1 MKSNARI
8 LTVDIGTEGC
18 KAAVFASNGKTVAS
32 SYVQYDAIYP
42 RPGWAEQNPNH
53 WWDAVRRNLRRLAS
67 KIHSFPLKIDAVGIC
82 GQMHAPVPIN
92 DRGKL
97 VLRKVPL
104 WCDKRSDQECQQVEQ
119 KVGRNRLLQITGNIL
134 NPAWTAPKILWLK
147 KHTGSYGKTWKFLTP
162 KDYVVYR
169 LTNVCATDWSEASG
183 TSLYEANRARWS
195 PLLCDAF
202 GIDEDKLPTIYPS
215 QKVVGEVT
223 RIAASQLPI
232 PYGIPVVAGG
242 GDFLCAVL
250 GAGVVS
256 EGAGVEITGTAA
268 VIASYSRKL
277 LADERILNLH
287 HVIDGWV
294 PFGIVDSGGALLKWL
309 VDNLRPYEESKS
321 TNESSLSYAKL
332 DMEAESI
339 HIGADG
345 LVIDPS
351 FMGERIL
358 GNSQSRGALVGLTLA
373 HSRGHIARAMM
384 EGVCYALNRY
394 LEAIETLGKPVTDLR
409 LGGGGAKSKIW
420 SSIKADVYGKECLI
434 PRQSELGLLG
444 TMILA
449 GAGIGV
455 FTDARKAAM
464 ELNERPARIVKPRR
478 EAKLLYHKYYET
490 YLQIHNDLQK
500 YCEKLSELDEFVS
513 GNAPNQRQ

>member
-1 MKSNARI
+1 LKTAARI

-18 KAAVFASNGKTVAS
+18 KSAIFAPNGKTVAS
-32 SYVQYDAIYP
+32 SYFQYGTSYP
-42 RPGWAEQNPNH
+42 QPGWAEQNPDN
-53 WWDAVRRNLRRLAS
+53 WWKAIRHNLKILAS
-67 KIHSFPLKIDAVGIC
+67 ETGHSPLEIDAVGIC
-82 GQMHAPVPIN
+82 GQMHAPVPI
-92 DRGKL
+92 DHSGK
-97 VLRKVPL
+97 VIVRNVPL
-104 WCDKRSDQECQQVEQ
+104 WCDKRSDQECQEIEQ
-119 KVGRNRLLQITGNIL
+119 KVGRNQLLELTGNIL
-134 NPAWTAPKILWLK
+134 NPAWTAPKILWLR
-147 KHTGSYGKTWKFLTP
+147 KHTDSYEKTWKFLTP

-169 LTNVCATDWSEASG
+169 LTHVCATDWSEASG

-223 RIAASQLPI
+223 RVAASQLPI

-268 VIASYSRKL
+268 VIASNSRKL

-309 VDNLRPYEESKS
+309 VDNVRLLEGSKS
-321 TNESSLSYAKL
+321 TSLSYAKL
-332 DMEAESI
+332 DMEAKSTRM
-339 HIGADG
+339 GADG

-358 GNSQSRGALVGLTLA
+358 GNSQSRGAIVGLTLA
-373 HSRGHIARAMM
+373 HRRGHIARAMM
-384 EGVCYALNRY
+384 EGVCYALKRY
-394 LEAIETLGKPVTDLR
+394 LEAIENLGKPVTDLR

-434 PRQSELGLLG
+434 PRQSEFGLLG

-449 GAGIGV
+449 AAGIGV
-455 FTDARKAAM
+455 FTDARKAAI
-464 ELNERPARIVKPRR
+464 ELNERPARIVKPRK
-478 EAKLLYHKYYET
+478 EAKLLYQKYYET
-490 YLQIHNDLQK
+490 YLQIHKDLQK
-500 YCEKLSELDEFVS
+500 YCEKLSELDESVS